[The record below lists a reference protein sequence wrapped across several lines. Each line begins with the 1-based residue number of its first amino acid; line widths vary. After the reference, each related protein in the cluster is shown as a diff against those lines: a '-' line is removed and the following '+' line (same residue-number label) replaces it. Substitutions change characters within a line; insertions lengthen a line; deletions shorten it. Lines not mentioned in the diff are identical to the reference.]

1 MLTLNF
7 NNQDARVLSAL
18 HEHITNAPKAG
29 LVSLYRD
36 EQQPNSHQVLIIVY
50 ARSKQFLG
58 LIPNDSQ
65 GNKHSLSGALMH
77 RLYHIYGIYLFSIFP
92 RAE

>member
-7 NNQDARVLSAL
+7 NNQDARVLTAL
-18 HEHITNAPKAG
+18 HDHITNAPKAG

-36 EQQPNSHQVLIIVY
+36 EQQSQVLIIVY

-65 GNKHSLSGALMH
+65 GNSQL
-77 RLYHIYGIYLFSIFP
+77 
-92 RAE
+92 